1 METPASIRGWLKQKT
16 QMFQRNQDWYCIL
29 IDNKLSLYK
38 DDKFDQQIGT
48 QDQSQVPIE
57 LQQIPVYSFNL
68 SDVVDVHEVARVG
81 SRAPSFQISFKMR
94 VPIVFQCQ
102 TVDQCK
108 KWVCA
113 LNVRHP
119 TEKLSIEDFELLNV
133 IGRGSSGKVY
143 LARKKDNKSLKTVNP
158 SSIEPSSVSEISF
171 NNNNDSEPTVN
182 CPNQRTKS
190 SPTSLN
196 FNRVG
201 ASRSSLNSSSF
212 LISSSLHG
220 SDKDFSSDTDNS
232 ESILSSSS
240 NSNGLFAIKAIRKD
254 KIKNESRKK
263 MYIISERNILML
275 ASHQFITR
283 LFYAFQ
289 SPQYYYF
296 VLEYVAGGDMIH
308 HLSRD
313 IEFSPY
319 QIRLYLCEIIVALR
333 NLHLLGI
340 IYRDLKLENILIDLE
355 GHIKLADFGLAR
367 FNDSE
372 SSNNTMCGTFE
383 YLAPEMV
390 TENRQEQTLAV
401 DYWCLGVLA
410 YRLYFGTHPFHSQN
424 RNRLFDMILKREPTY
439 PRSADKVVVSLIKGL
454 LTKDP
459 KKRLGNVQND
469 ITKHEYFKGIDWIKV
484 ANRQYEPEFKPY
496 IEYDESVENF
506 DPIYTQEDPK
516 ESFVNIQS
524 DNDDVSPVADI
535 VQDDN
540 DICHSNKN
548 VKKGSNEQNEVDFTL
563 ANFSLNNEN
572 SMLMDT
578 FKPFADISEFVE
590 NPK

>member
-1 METPASIRGWLKQKT
+1 METSASIRGWLKQKT

-38 DDKFDQQIGT
+38 DDKFDQNFNKTDG
-48 QDQSQVPIE
+48 QVPIE

-68 SDVVDVHEVARVG
+68 SDVIDVHEVARVG

-119 TEKLSIEDFELLNV
+119 TEKLSIDDFELLHV
-133 IGRGSSGKVY
+133 IGRGASGKVF
-143 LARKKDNKSLKTVNP
+143 LARKKNSKILKSVQASP
-158 SSIEPSSVSEISF
+158 IEPSSVSEITF
-171 NNNNDSEPTVN
+171 NNNNSGHTQESRPT
-182 CPNQRTKS
+182 QRTS
-190 SPTSLN
+190 STSPVLSL
-196 FNRVG
+196 NRVG

-232 ESILSSSS
+232 DSILSSSAS
-240 NSNGLFAIKAIRKD
+240 SNGLFAIKAIRKD
-254 KIKNESRKK
+254 RINNETRKK
-263 MYIISERNILML
+263 TYIISERNILML
-275 ASHQFITR
+275 ASHQFVTR

-296 VLEYVAGGDMIH
+296 VLEYVAGGDMMH
-308 HLSRD
+308 HLSHD
-313 IEFSPY
+313 VEFSPY
-319 QIRLYLCEIIVALR
+319 QIRLYLAEIIVALR
-333 NLHLLGI
+333 NLHLIGI
-340 IYRDLKLENILIDLE
+340 IYRDLKLENILLDLE

-367 FNDSE
+367 FNDGE

-390 TENRQEQTLAV
+390 TENRQEQTSAV

-410 YRLYFGTHPFHSQN
+410 YRLHFGNHPFHSQN

-439 PRSADKVVVSLIKGL
+439 PRSADKVTVSLIKGL

-459 KKRLGNVQND
+459 KKRLGNVEND

-484 ANRQYEPEFKPY
+484 ANRQYEPEFKPF
-496 IEYDESVENF
+496 IEFDESVENF
-506 DPIYTQEDPK
+506 DPIFTQEDPK
-516 ESFVNIQS
+516 ESFVNMNS

-535 VQDDN
+535 VQDEN
-540 DICHSNKN
+540 DLHDGIGN
-548 VKKGSNEQNEVDFTL
+548 VKKNEFEFTL

-578 FKPFADISEFVE
+578 LKPFADISEFVE
-590 NPK
+590 NS